1 MIEAV
6 IFDMDGVLADGEK
19 ITFRTTQKVLRE
31 EGIEIGEKD
40 YYPCMGCRTRDF
52 YSKLKER
59 FGLKLSL
66 EEFQQKR
73 RAGDYAEMEANGLK
87 AIPNAIE
94 TVKALKA
101 KGFKVAVAS
110 SASRKSVEFKLNRI
124 GLAQE
129 FSVTVAGDEVVNS
142 KPDPQI
148 FLKAAEGIGVA
159 PEKCLVV
166 EDAIQGIKAAKNAG
180 MKNVA
185 LQSEHNRCLDL
196 SLADEV
202 ISNLDQLQALI
213 DKWNES
219 L

>member
-6 IFDMDGVLADGEK
+6 IFDMDGVLADSEM
-19 ITFRTTQKVLRE
+19 ITFRSTQKVLKAQ
-31 EGIEIGEKD
+31 GIEFSEED
-40 YYPCMGCRTRDF
+40 YYPCMGFGSDEFHR
-52 YSKLKER
+52 KMKEE

-73 RAGDYAEMEANGLK
+73 RELDYAAIEENGLPVV
-87 AIPNAIE
+87 ANAIE
-94 TVKALKA
+94 TVKELKA

-110 SASRKSVEFKLNRI
+110 SASRKSVDFKLNML
-124 GLAQE
+124 GLTQE
-129 FSVTVAGDEVVNS
+129 FNVTISRDDVVHS

-159 PEKCLVV
+159 PENCIVV
-166 EDAIQGIKAAKNAG
+166 EDALQGIKAAKNAG
-180 MKNVA
+180 MKNIA
-185 LQSEHNRCLDL
+185 LKSEHNQYLDL
-196 SLADEV
+196 SLADK
-202 ISNLDQLQALI
+202 IITNLNQLQALI